1 MNRGAQ
7 GLRRCARAAGRRTRA
22 AQHAPLQADAPRR
35 APAYRR
41 PRVCRCSLANAMP
54 SSVRGWLEWGMTERM
69 PQSGLPLVLLA
80 GDGKEATRWLRVLL
94 EGGGYAVLQERT
106 GQHGL
111 ERAGT
116 TEPDVI
122 LVDADLPDMAG
133 VELCRMLRADPR
145 VSSSTPILLTI
156 RDASTREQRLAA
168 LRAGAWECIAPP
180 HDAEEILL
188 KIGAYVHAKLDADR
202 ARAGGLLDPV
212 TGLYNRQ
219 GLARRARELG
229 SQAFREHGPLAC
241 IVLALDVEPPSGV
254 NLGRSVQ
261 AIKAAAR
268 LSDVIG
274 RLGGRPRALRL
285 RGRGECRL
293 RADRAGG
300 SVGAGG
306 RGCPDRQSG
315 FRYLAAALRRSSNA
329 PPLPRFRQE
338 PASARQIIS
347 NRGGRLRSLAPWRRA
362 RLPQADR
369 THAANRCRRCGRGM
383 HLGASRALAPGG
395 PDRAFMPISCGKTR
409 APRGR
414 ESVARTVRRRG
425 QPLPRT
431 TSMSMPMTQN
441 GTQPGDGRELA

>member
-1 MNRGAQ
+1 
-7 GLRRCARAAGRRTRA
+7 
-22 AQHAPLQADAPRR
+22 
-35 APAYRR
+35 
-41 PRVCRCSLANAMP
+41 
-54 SSVRGWLEWGMTERM
+54 MTERM

-122 LVDADLPDMAG
+122 LVDAELPDMAG

-241 IVLALDVEPPSGV
+241 IVLALDVEPPGGV
-254 NLGRSVQ
+254 NLRRSVQ

-274 RLGGRPRALRL
+274 RLGAT
-285 RGRGECRL
+285 EF
-293 RADRAGG
+293 A
-300 SVGAGG
+300 V
-306 RGCPDRQSG
+306 
-315 FRYLAAALRRSSNA
+315 
-329 PPLPRFRQE
+329 
-338 PASARQIIS
+338 
-347 NRGGRLRSLAPWRRA
+347 
-362 RLPQADR
+362 
-369 THAANRCRRCGRGM
+369 
-383 HLGASRALAPGG
+383 LAPGTDAEG
-395 PDRAFMPISCGKTR
+395 ARRLAERLAS
-409 APRGR
+409 
-414 ESVARTVRRRG
+414 SVAAATIAPAGAPPAVRMRCGYEAVANVGYAPIEPVDLLVRAAAAVRTGKVDSATWLRRFDEAAT
-425 QPLPRT
+425 PP
-431 TSMSMPMTQN
+431 SSP
-441 GTQPGDGRELA
+441 A

>member
-1 MNRGAQ
+1 
-7 GLRRCARAAGRRTRA
+7 
-22 AQHAPLQADAPRR
+22 
-35 APAYRR
+35 
-41 PRVCRCSLANAMP
+41 MP
-54 SSVRGWLEWGMTERM
+54 SSARGWVEWSVTERM

-122 LVDADLPDMAG
+122 LVDAELPDMAG

-156 RDASTREQRLAA
+156 RDAATREQRLAA

-241 IVLALDVEPPSGV
+241 IVLALDVEPPGGV
-254 NLGRSVQ
+254 NLRRSVQ

-274 RLGGRPRALRL
+274 RLGATDHIRQPRGRVRGARPRYGRGRGPPARGTARQLGSRSDDRPRRRRAGRPRALRL
-285 RGRGECRL
+285 RGRGERRL

-306 RGCPDRQSG
+306 RGCPDWQSG
-315 FRYLAAALRRSSNA
+315 FR
-329 PPLPRFRQE
+329 
-338 PASARQIIS
+338 
-347 NRGGRLRSLAPWRRA
+347 
-362 RLPQADR
+362 
-369 THAANRCRRCGRGM
+369 
-383 HLGASRALAPGG
+383 
-395 PDRAFMPISCGKTR
+395 
-409 APRGR
+409 
-414 ESVARTVRRRG
+414 
-425 QPLPRT
+425 
-431 TSMSMPMTQN
+431 
-441 GTQPGDGRELA
+441 

>member
-1 MNRGAQ
+1 
-7 GLRRCARAAGRRTRA
+7 
-22 AQHAPLQADAPRR
+22 
-35 APAYRR
+35 
-41 PRVCRCSLANAMP
+41 
-54 SSVRGWLEWGMTERM
+54 MTERM

-122 LVDADLPDMAG
+122 LVDAELPDMAG

-156 RDASTREQRLAA
+156 RDAATREQRLAA

-180 HDAEEILL
+180 HDADEILL
-188 KIGAYVHAKLDADR
+188 KIGAYVQAKLDADR

-241 IVLALDVEPPSGV
+241 IVLALDVEPPGGV
-254 NLGRSVQ
+254 NVGRSVQ

-274 RLGGRPRALRL
+274 RLGAT
-285 RGRGECRL
+285 EF
-293 RADRAGG
+293 A
-300 SVGAGG
+300 V
-306 RGCPDRQSG
+306 
-315 FRYLAAALRRSSNA
+315 
-329 PPLPRFRQE
+329 
-338 PASARQIIS
+338 
-347 NRGGRLRSLAPWRRA
+347 
-362 RLPQADR
+362 
-369 THAANRCRRCGRGM
+369 
-383 HLGASRALAPGG
+383 LAPGTDAEG
-395 PDRAFMPISCGKTR
+395 ARRLAERLASSVSAATIAPAGFPPAIRVRCGYEAVANVGYAPIEPVDLLVRAAAAVRTGKVDSATWL
-409 APRGR
+409 
-414 ESVARTVRRRG
+414 RRFVEAAT
-425 QPLPRT
+425 P
-431 TSMSMPMTQN
+431 
-441 GTQPGDGRELA
+441 PGSPA